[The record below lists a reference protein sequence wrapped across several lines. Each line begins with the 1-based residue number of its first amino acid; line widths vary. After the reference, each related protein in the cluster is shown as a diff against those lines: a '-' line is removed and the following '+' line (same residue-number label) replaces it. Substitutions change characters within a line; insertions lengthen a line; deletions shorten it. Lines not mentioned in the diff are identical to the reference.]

1 MARLLILIAL
11 GAVVWW
17 LWRRFL
23 RPRRPSAAP
32 PPPTPEAMVRCV
44 HCGIHIPRKEAL
56 AQGTHWY
63 CCREHLPQ
71 DADSEPRD

>member
-32 PPPTPEAMVRCV
+32 PPTPEAMVRCA